1 MSLIHTSIKN
11 IAGHE
16 IKISIKSNATI
27 REFYELLFN
36 KLPFENSGN
45 KIGVESLM
53 LVNGAKSISYKKYKD
68 KTMEEMHIEDGS
80 SFFLVVRLPGGI
92 RYGWLI
98 MMSMKQIAIS
108 HILMDDLQTYLS
120 TRLIIKH
127 IILFF
132 VLSIKYRLIMSI
144 NLTIKSVHNSN
155 ANGIRITV
163 DPKAT
168 TIEQFFKLASEKLGV
183 DISLLI
189 LVYAGKPLKLDDP
202 KLKGKSV

>member
-1 MSLIHTSIKN
+1 
-11 IAGHE
+11 
-16 IKISIKSNATI
+16 
-27 REFYELLFN
+27 
-36 KLPFENSGN
+36 
-45 KIGVESLM
+45 
-53 LVNGAKSISYKKYKD
+53 
-68 KTMEEMHIEDGS
+68 
-80 SFFLVVRLPGGI
+80 
-92 RYGWLI
+92 
-98 MMSMKQIAIS
+98 
-108 HILMDDLQTYLS
+108 MDDLQTYLS

-144 NLTIKSVHNSN
+144 NLTIKSIHNSN
-155 ANGIRITV
+155 PNGIRITV